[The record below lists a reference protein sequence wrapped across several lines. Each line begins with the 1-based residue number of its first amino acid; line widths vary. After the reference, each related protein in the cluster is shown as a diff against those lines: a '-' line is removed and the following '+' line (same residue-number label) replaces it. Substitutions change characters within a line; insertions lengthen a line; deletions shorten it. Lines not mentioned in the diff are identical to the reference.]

1 MERVQLKEDL
11 QFSRIIHGLWRL
23 ADWKQSDQETLALLE
38 QCLEL
43 GITTFD
49 NADIYGDYS
58 CEELFGKALAL
69 KPELREK
76 MELVTKCDIKLLSDQ
91 RPEHGIKHYDTSKKH
106 IIWSAENSLKKL
118 GVDSIDVLLIHRPDP
133 LMDPAEVAEA
143 FRQLKQDGKVKH
155 FGVSNFLPSQ
165 FDMLSSYLDEPLVT
179 NQIEISV
186 THLEEFHNGS
196 IDKCLEKRIAP
207 MAWSPLA
214 GGRIFSGDDER
225 STRVRQT
232 LEKIAGEVGAAS
244 IDQVMY
250 AWLLRHPANIMP
262 IVGSGKIE
270 RVKSAVEA
278 LNINLT
284 REQWFDIWTSSL
296 GHEVA

>member
-143 FRQLKQDGKVKH
+143 FRQLKQEGKVKH

-179 NQIEISV
+179 NQVEISV

-214 GGRIFSGDDER
+214 GGRIFSGDDEK

>member
-133 LMDPAEVAEA
+133 LMDSAEVAEA

>member
-186 THLEEFHNGS
+186 THLEEFHKGS

>member
-118 GVDSIDVLLIHRPDP
+118 GVDNIDVLLIHRPDP

-143 FRQLKQDGKVKH
+143 FRQLKQEGKVKH

-214 GGRIFSGDDER
+214 GGRIFSGDDEK

>member
-118 GVDSIDVLLIHRPDP
+118 GVENIDVLLIHRPDP

-143 FRQLKQDGKVKH
+143 FRQLKQEGKVKH

-214 GGRIFSGDDER
+214 GGRIFSGDDEK